1 MRHQDFNKILDDLQE
16 ICNKS
21 FILGLQNNP
30 FKIYYNDR
38 HIHVVQ
44 IMEFIVDS
52 KSKQWQV
59 TKNYT
64 DTKDKGIGYK
74 IKLLYERK
82 ISKSV
87 LMDLKESVLY
97 CKNNIVREEMK
108 KACDELIENIRNYC
122 DFQDLLEELK

>member
-97 CKNNIVREEMK
+97 CKNNIVLEEMK

>member
-1 MRHQDFNKILDDLQE
+1 
-16 ICNKS
+16 
-21 FILGLQNNP
+21 
-30 FKIYYNDR
+30 
-38 HIHVVQ
+38 
-44 IMEFIVDS
+44 MEFIVDS

-97 CKNNIVREEMK
+97 CKNNIVLEEMK